1 MIKNDNSEFKQV
13 SNGKKSLRIF
23 GPQLACRIILSLLK
37 IQNPS
42 NEQLSIGVENAVPVT
57 VLNKLIFPFNVDI

>member
-23 GPQLACRIILSLLK
+23 GPQLACRIILS
-37 IQNPS
+37 S